1 MFLVSRELRGQSTA
15 KAALI
20 LKERLAQESEDFS
33 TADGFRLHGMNRRQI
48 QRLLARMTDYVETRS
63 GHASHFVEYVAG
75 GKKAYEVEHIW
86 ANHPERHS
94 AEFNHPSE
102 FAEYRNRLGGL
113 LLLPKS
119 FNDALD
125 LSKYLGSA
133 YSAEDATG
141 PKVVAL
147 ITFAVLAIV
156 LFVIGSRESP
166 EAGGEHLGPE
176 PGPEGDEGIFRRR
189 TD

>member
-1 MFLVSRELRGQSTA
+1 MSAS
-15 KAALI
+15 
-20 LKERLAQESEDFS
+20 ESETETS
-33 TADGFRLHGMNRRQI
+33 PGV
-48 QRLLARMTDYVETRS
+48 LLSS
-63 GHASHFVEYVAG
+63 GYIAG
-75 GKKAYEVEHIW
+75 GTLIGLVIA
-86 ANHPERHS
+86 
-94 AEFNHPSE
+94 F
-102 FAEYRNRLGGL
+102 FAF
-113 LLLPKS
+113 LPKS